1 MSDERSAGGRTYR
14 RRRPLP
20 ALALLVLL
28 AVVVTTIWMR
38 VLGSQAQ
45 LTGAIGCPPP
55 AATPPAVAPPAA
67 TPPAV
72 APPAAPGPT
81 AAPGTPVAR
90 TALAAATPAAPIDVA
105 VQVLNANGVRGQASL
120 VSAEL
125 VQLGFTAAKNPAG
138 NDTVYADQNMQ
149 CVGQI
154 RFGAAGLAQ
163 ARTLQLVVPCAE
175 LVQDARTDPG
185 LDLALG
191 TTFGQL
197 APGGATTTVLTA
209 LNDAKKSQTPPVVD
223 QATLDAATN
232 TRC

>member
-67 TPPAV
+67 

-223 QATLDAATN
+223 KATLDAATN

>member
-1 MSDERSAGGRTYR
+1 
-14 RRRPLP
+14 
-20 ALALLVLL
+20 
-28 AVVVTTIWMR
+28 
-38 VLGSQAQ
+38 
-45 LTGAIGCPPP
+45 
-55 AATPPAVAPPAA
+55 
-67 TPPAV
+67 
-72 APPAAPGPT
+72 
-81 AAPGTPVAR
+81 VAR

>member
-1 MSDERSAGGRTYR
+1 
-14 RRRPLP
+14 
-20 ALALLVLL
+20 
-28 AVVVTTIWMR
+28 
-38 VLGSQAQ
+38 
-45 LTGAIGCPPP
+45 
-55 AATPPAVAPPAA
+55 
-67 TPPAV
+67 
-72 APPAAPGPT
+72 
-81 AAPGTPVAR
+81 VAR

-125 VQLGFTAAKNPAG
+125 VQLGFNAAKNPAG

-175 LVQDARTDPG
+175 LVQDARTDPR

>member
-55 AATPPAVAPPAA
+55 AATPPAAAPPAA
-67 TPPAV
+67 APPA

>member
-1 MSDERSAGGRTYR
+1 M
-14 RRRPLP
+14 
-20 ALALLVLL
+20 
-28 AVVVTTIWMR
+28 
-38 VLGSQAQ
+38 
-45 LTGAIGCPPP
+45 
-55 AATPPAVAPPAA
+55 
-67 TPPAV
+67 
-72 APPAAPGPT
+72 
-81 AAPGTPVAR
+81 AR
-90 TALAAATPAAPIDVA
+90 TALAAATPAAPVDVA
-105 VQVLNANGVRGQASL
+105 VRVLNANGVRGQASL

-138 NDTVYADQNMQ
+138 NDTVYTDQNMQ

-154 RFGAAGLAQ
+154 RFGPAGLAQ